1 MPGSFGPTLRRVRL
15 LRGVS
20 LDDIALQT
28 KVSVDLW
35 EDMERN
41 DCRRWPSGIYARAY
55 IREYAE
61 MVGLDPDETI
71 DEFCREFPQGDRRAE
86 RVVRG
91 QAEIVGHDLTW
102 HDDLIH
108 ETGERRASAPAVFD
122 RWRAVQRRHMRAT
135 AAVLDLSVVGVVAA
149 VSTTLMPVGGWTAL
163 AVAAVLYHAISL
175 ALLGCTPAVWVIDTH
190 ATAHPQLQSKGDVL
204 GFRRLESAR
213 KDESALRSRAV
224 S

>member
-1 MPGSFGPTLRRVRL
+1 MPGTFGPTLRRVRL
-15 LRGVS
+15 FRGVS
-20 LDDIALQT
+20 LDDIARQT
-28 KVSVDLW
+28 KVGVDLW

-61 MVGLDPDETI
+61 MVGVDPDETI

-86 RVVRG
+86 RLVRG
-91 QAEIVGHDLTW
+91 HAEIVGHELTW
-102 HDDLIH
+102 HDDLNQAK
-108 ETGERRASAPAVFD
+108 GDRRASAPTLFD

-135 AAVLDLSVVGVVAA
+135 AAVLDLSVVGIVAA
-149 VSTTLMPVGGWTAL
+149 LSTALMPLSGWSAL

-204 GFRRLESAR
+204 GFRRLASEQ
-213 KDESALRSRAV
+213 KDDSSLRSRAV